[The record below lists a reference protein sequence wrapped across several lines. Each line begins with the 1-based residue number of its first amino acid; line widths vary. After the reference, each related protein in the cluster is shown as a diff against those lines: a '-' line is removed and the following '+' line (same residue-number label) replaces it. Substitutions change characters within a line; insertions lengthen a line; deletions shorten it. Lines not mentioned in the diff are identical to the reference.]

1 MATLYYDLGSPYAY
15 LSVERAATILGP
27 APCLQPVLAGAI
39 FVHRG
44 HGSWGHT
51 EARAANQAE
60 IEARA
65 VRYGLPPIQWPP
77 GWPPTTLQA
86 MRAIVWT
93 QQAHGAGDAFAR
105 VAFRAAFAE
114 GADLGDLAVLT
125 TIAGRVGLPATE
137 LAAGIADPAVKDAL
151 RAATDAAI
159 ALGVRG
165 VPTLALDDGR
175 LLFGD
180 DRLEEALGDAPAL
193 QDVDRVRG
201 AHRRQPVGDPQQSD
215 DHGPVRGSDP

>member
-15 LSVERAATILGP
+15 LSVHRVAAVLGT
-27 APCLQPVLAGAI
+27 APHLQPVLAGAI
-39 FVHRG
+39 FDHRG

-60 IEARA
+60 IEAR
-65 VRYGLPPIQWPP
+65 VERYGLPPIQWPP
-77 GWPPTTLQA
+77 GWPPNTLQA
-86 MRAIVWT
+86 MRAVVWA
-93 QQAHGAGDAFAR
+93 QLAHNAGDAFAR
-105 VAFRAAFAE
+105 AAFHAAFAE

-125 TIAGRVGLPATE
+125 AIADRSPLPAADLPT
-137 LAAGIADPAVKDAL
+137 GIADPAVKDAL

-159 ALGVRG
+159 DLGVRG

-180 DRLEEALGDAPAL
+180 DRLEEAA
-193 QDVDRVRG
+193 
-201 AHRRQPVGDPQQSD
+201 
-215 DHGPVRGSDP
+215 

>member
-15 LSVERAATILGP
+15 LSVERASAVLPTPPRLR
-27 APCLQPVLAGAI
+27 PVLAGAI
-39 FVHRG
+39 FNHRG

-51 EARAANQAE
+51 DARAANQAE

-65 VRYGLPPIQWPP
+65 VRYGLAPIQWPP
-77 GWPPTTLQA
+77 GWPPNTLQA
-86 MRAIVWT
+86 MRAIVWA

-105 VAFRAAFAE
+105 TAFRAAFVE
-114 GADLGDLAVLT
+114 GADLGDPAVLA
-125 TIAGRVGLPATE
+125 TIADRTGLPAQD

-165 VPTLALDDGR
+165 VPTLALDDGL

-180 DRLEEALGDAPAL
+180 DRLDEAA
-193 QDVDRVRG
+193 
-201 AHRRQPVGDPQQSD
+201 
-215 DHGPVRGSDP
+215 